1 MEHTKSIMLT
11 IINVHKKGW
20 SYAPWKK
27 QTGLAFLFA

>member
-11 IINVHKKGW
+11 IINIHKKGW

-27 QTGLAFLFA
+27 QTG